1 MGILSTMILTIDFIG
16 IVSLDHRIYD
26 GWQEPGK
33 EEQVKQE
40 PSLHVLVQNSLV
52 NHYLLQHTFN

>member
-1 MGILSTMILTIDFIG
+1 MGISTMILTIDFIG
-16 IVSLDHRIYD
+16 IVGLDHWIYD

-33 EEQVKQE
+33 EEQVEQE
-40 PSLHVLVQNSLV
+40 PSLHALVQNSLV